1 MIVEFSVVPIGEG
14 ESLSAC
20 VAETFG
26 IIEKCGLLHEFH
38 SMGTNLE
45 GDWDAVMNVIKS
57 CRDRMLERAS
67 RVSISIKIDD
77 RKATK
82 GRMAHKV
89 ASAKTKMY

>member
-1 MIVEFSVVPIGEG
+1 MIVEFSIVPIGEG
-14 ESLSAC
+14 ESLSAY

-26 IIEKCGLLHEFH
+26 IIEKCGLPHEFH

-45 GDWDAVMNVIKS
+45 GDWDTVMSVIKS
-57 CRDRMLERAS
+57 CRDRMLERTN

-77 RKATK
+77 RKAAK

-89 ASAKTKMY
+89 ASARAKMH